1 MSGNKMGA
9 FALGLVL
16 LACAA
21 VATSGSKIVE
31 QLPVERNSADRQEPL
46 APRTQRWARLS
57 EDQRVIITKQIMQA
71 ISEMVNS
78 DCLLERDYQGWLD
91 FGRRNVE

>member
-1 MSGNKMGA
+1 MSGNKMA
-9 FALGLVL
+9 TFTLGLVL
-16 LACAA
+16 LSCATITA
-21 VATSGSKIVE
+21 SGKIVE
-31 QLPVERNSADRQEPL
+31 QLPVARNSEGRQEPL
-46 APRTQRWARLS
+46 PPRTERWAHLS

-91 FGRRNVE
+91 FGRRDAE